1 MPETPG
7 APKVDPLVPWL
18 QSTIE
23 RLEATRSDAQM
34 RAALQAAVSELQDV
48 AEDPH
53 IRKLLATNLQQ
64 AAETLT
70 REQATTRLIPN
81 LQRMRDDLVKGPA
94 TGGQPGCGGKAAVIL
109 LALAAPGLILAIGSL
124 LR

>member
-1 MPETPG
+1 MPETPEE
-7 APKVDPLVPWL
+7 AKVDPLVPWL
-18 QSTIE
+18 DSTIE
-23 RLEATRSDAQM
+23 RLEATRTDAQM
-34 RAALQAAVSELQDV
+34 RAGLQVAVGELQGV

-70 REQATTRLIPN
+70 REQASTRLIPR
-81 LQRMRDDLVKGPA
+81 LRRMRDDLAAGPRSGGPA
-94 TGGQPGCGGKAAVIL
+94 GCGGKAAVL
-109 LALAAPGLILAIGSL
+109 LLTLAAPGLALLIGSL

>member
-1 MPETPG
+1 MPQTPE
-7 APKVDPLVPWL
+7 APRVDPLLPWL

-23 RLEATRSDAQM
+23 RLEATGTDAQM
-34 RAALQAAVSELQDV
+34 RAALQAAVGELQDV

-81 LQRMRDDLVKGPA
+81 LQRMRDDLAKGPA